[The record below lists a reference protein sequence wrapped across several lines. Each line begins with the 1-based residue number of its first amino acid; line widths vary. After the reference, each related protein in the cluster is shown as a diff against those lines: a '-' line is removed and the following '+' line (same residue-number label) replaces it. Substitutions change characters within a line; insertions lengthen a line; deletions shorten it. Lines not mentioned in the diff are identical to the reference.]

1 MELCFEEDNPRSTI
15 QRDLR
20 WESERSGAR
29 HMGRSPGTGSESKS
43 FGCIIIIWHY
53 GPALRLGWQR
63 VLGVGKAPG
72 HGLGHGVRYQYRGG
86 RHQIRGAC
94 LASQVRNHWVDF
106 FVRSASTGPLEIRGD
121 KSLDRPIGEV
131 DLVLRCA
138 SHTSCSWG
146 ELTLTYVSC
155 RESFSTCVKQCCER
169 VVDRNS
175 INSWADDA

>member
-1 MELCFEEDNPRSTI
+1 
-15 QRDLR
+15 
-20 WESERSGAR
+20 
-29 HMGRSPGTGSESKS
+29 MGRGTWGGRPAQVPSLKASV
-43 FGCIIIIWHY
+43 CIITMWHY
-53 GPALRLGWQR
+53 GPALRLGWQG

-72 HGLGHGVRYQYRGG
+72 HGLGHGVRYQYRSG
-86 RHQIRGAC
+86 RRQIRGAC
-94 LASQVRNHWVDF
+94 LASQFRNHRVDL

-121 KSLDRPIGEV
+121 KSLDRPIGDV

-155 RESFSTCVKQCCER
+155 RESFSTCVKQCSER
-169 VVDRNS
+169 VVARAS

>member
-1 MELCFEEDNPRSTI
+1 
-15 QRDLR
+15 
-20 WESERSGAR
+20 
-29 HMGRSPGTGSESKS
+29 MGRGTWGGRPAQVPSLKASV
-43 FGCIIIIWHY
+43 CIISMWHY
-53 GPALRLGWQR
+53 GPALRLGWQG

-72 HGLGHGVRYQYRGG
+72 HGLGHGVRYQYRRG
-86 RHQIRGAC
+86 RRQIRGAC

-121 KSLDRPIGEV
+121 KFLDRPIRDV

-155 RESFSTCVKQCCER
+155 RESFSTCVRQCCER
-169 VVDRNS
+169 VVDRGS